1 MGFGHRL
8 QGVSTF
14 VSVVSRVMAP
24 KNIHFVISEI
34 CDYAVLR
41 GKRELHLQ
49 MELSWII
56 WVGPVLKIEEGDR
69 REGWIDSM

>member
-8 QGVSTF
+8 KDMSTF

-24 KNIHFVISEI
+24 KDIHFIISEI
-34 CDYAVLR
+34 CDYVVLC
-41 GKRELHLQ
+41 GKRELNLQ
-49 MELSWII
+49 MELSWIV
-56 WVGPVLKIEEGDR
+56 WVGSVLKIEEGDT